1 MFVSVSRQMISHR
14 MCCGHR
20 FGRVA
25 GLTACATVVATISV
39 AAGGSAEGLTFSSN
53 GVAEL
58 VVQLHGSRE
67 PVPLRGVPL
76 GRETGLRLLVAD
88 NPPFV
93 LDVDRGSVTRVPGV
107 RAMKR
112 GVLWVVGVAGRAA
125 VVVARSAP
133 DAELYAVRGRGA
145 RVSYL
150 GTGRDVTPASDG
162 RAVWIKSFV
171 NRSNCALRQVGLDGR
186 EIRAPRS
193 FPCASTIYAGGSL
206 GLVVNRTRVLDPLTG
221 RTLLKT
227 RWGVLA
233 AAGENLLLAGPGKQF
248 TLMNAATRAQRRL
261 PGPSILTGLDHQPA
275 VDPRGRLVALAF
287 ADPAWNGGG
296 KQALDVWL
304 LDTKTGE
311 LTQLPGMPAFVSLKR
326 TSMAWTHDGWLVLLG
341 ESSGKDIVA
350 VWRPGQ
356 RRLAVQS
363 VHLPERTSGSDSFAA
378 LQ

>member
-1 MFVSVSRQMISHR
+1 M
-14 MCCGHR
+14 
-20 FGRVA
+20 
-25 GLTACATVVATISV
+25 VATISV
-39 AAGGSAEGLTFSSN
+39 VSADSSAEGLAGIES
-53 GVAEL
+53 
-58 VVQLHGSRE
+58 LHLQRSRE
-67 PVPLRGVPL
+67 PAPLRGAPL

-112 GVLWVVGVAGRAA
+112 GVLWVVGVEGRAA

-145 RVSYL
+145 RVSSL
-150 GTGRDVTPASDG
+150 GTGRDVRPASDG

-193 FPCASTIYAGGSL
+193 FPCASTISAGGSL

-221 RTLLKT
+221 RTVLTT

-233 AAGENLLLAGPGKQF
+233 AAGDNLLLAGPGKEF
-248 TLMNAATRAQRRL
+248 TLIDAATRAQRRL
-261 PGPSILTGLDHQPA
+261 PWPSVLTGLDQPA

-287 ADPAWNGGG
+287 ADPAWKGGG
-296 KQALDVWL
+296 EQALDAWL

-311 LTQLPGMPAFVSLKR
+311 LTELPGMPAFVSLKS
-326 TSMAWTHDGWLVLLG
+326 TSMAWTDDGRLVLLG

-356 RRLAVQS
+356 RRLAVQT
-363 VHLPERTSGSDSFAA
+363 VHLPERTSGSDSFAP

>member
-1 MFVSVSRQMISHR
+1 MRRMRIAAPLVALALAALMGLSAQAASSMLHR
-14 MCCGHR
+14 
-20 FGRVA
+20 
-25 GLTACATVVATISV
+25 
-39 AAGGSAEGLTFSSN
+39 
-53 GVAEL
+53 
-58 VVQLHGSRE
+58 SRE

-76 GRETGLRLLVAD
+76 RGETGLRLLVAD

-93 LDVDRGSVTRVPGV
+93 LDVDAGSVTSVPGV
-107 RAMKR
+107 PEMSR
-112 GVLWVVGVAGRAA
+112 GTLSVVGVAGRAA

-133 DAELYAVRGRGA
+133 DADIYAVRGRGA
-145 RVSYL
+145 RVSHL

-162 RAVWIKSFV
+162 RAVWVKSFV

-206 GLVVNRTRVLDPLTG
+206 GLVVNRIRVLDPLTG
-221 RTLLKT
+221 RTVLKA

-261 PGPSILTGLDHQPA
+261 PWPSVLTGIDQPA

-287 ADPAWNGGG
+287 ADPAWKGGG

-304 LDTKTGE
+304 LDTQTGE
-311 LTQLPGMPAFVSLKR
+311 LAQLPGMPAFVSLKS

-341 ESSGKDIVA
+341 ESSGEDLVA
-350 VWRPGQ
+350 VWRPGR
-356 RRLAVQS
+356 RRLAVQT

-378 LQ
+378 LR